1 MLVRLILTSK
11 PTHQTFLS
19 TRAISHAATGET
31 LRQLYSDFPSSDPAV
46 RLVVIIVVFIS
57 AENNQTSVHDVHSA
71 LDALGVVPLTKNDI
85 FNVLINP
92 FVEKYATLLDYA
104 RKEVGVK
111 EDGSKGMGPPQIRE
125 LVEELAVKCLE
136 VGCKV
141 R

>member
-1 MLVRLILTSK
+1 
-11 PTHQTFLS
+11 
-19 TRAISHAATGET
+19 
-31 LRQLYSDFPSSDPAV
+31 
-46 RLVVIIVVFIS
+46 VIIVVFIS
-57 AENNQTSVHDVHSA
+57 AENNQTSVLDVHSA

-111 EDGSKGMGPPQIRE
+111 EDGSKGMGPSQVRE

-141 R
+141 RSSYSAFPTILTPRLRESY